1 MQELIKNREGNLVST
16 THRECSNSKCD
27 IIFKITSKTV
37 TLCPKC
43 NSERVKSINP
53 IKRMLAR
60 AKSRSKTRNHEFNIE
75 FEDIIVPE
83 YCPILNIKLEYNS
96 GRAGGE
102 SNSPSLDR
110 IDNTKGYVKGN
121 VIVISQLANCMKSS
135 SSPEELKQFA
145 KWINKE
151 FPD

>member
-1 MQELIKNREGNLVST
+1 MSEFIRNREGNLISE

-27 IIFKITSKTV
+27 IIFKKTSKTV
-37 TLCPKC
+37 TLCPMC
-43 NSERVKSINP
+43 NSNRVKSTDP
-53 IKRMLAR
+53 IMKMLQR
-60 AKSRSKTRNHEFNIE
+60 AKNRSKNRNHEFNLE
-75 FEDIIVPE
+75 FDDIIVPE

-96 GRAGGE
+96 GRAGGKK
-102 SNSPSLDR
+102 NSPSLDR
-110 IDNTKGYVKGN
+110 KDNTEGYIKGN

-135 SSPEELKQFA
+135 ASVEELKEFA

>member
-27 IIFKITSKTV
+27 TIFKITSKTV

-43 NSERVKSINP
+43 NSERVKSSDP
-53 IKRMLAR
+53 IMKMLQR
-60 AKSRSKTRNHEFNIE
+60 AKTRSKNRNHEFNLE
-75 FEDIIVPE
+75 FSDIIVPE

-102 SNSPSLDR
+102 KNSPSLDR
-110 IDNTKGYVKGN
+110 KDNTKGYVKGN
-121 VIVISQLANCMKSS
+121 VIVISQLANCMKNSAS
-135 SSPEELKQFA
+135 IEELKIFA

>member
-16 THRECSNSKCD
+16 TQRECSNSKCD
-27 IIFKITSKTV
+27 TIFKITSKNV

-43 NSERVKSINP
+43 NSERVKSSDP
-53 IKRMLAR
+53 IMKMLQR
-60 AKSRSKTRNHEFNIE
+60 AKTRSKNRNHEFNLE
-75 FEDIIVPE
+75 FSDIIVPE

-102 SNSPSLDR
+102 KNSPSLDR
-110 IDNTKGYVKGN
+110 KDNTKGYVKGN

>member
-1 MQELIKNREGNLVST
+1 MSKLIKNREGNLISK

-27 IIFKITSKTV
+27 TIFEITSKTV

-60 AKSRSKTRNHEFNIE
+60 AKSRSKARNHEFNIE

-83 YCPILNIKLEYNS
+83 YCPVLNIKLEYNS

-110 IDNTKGYVKGN
+110 IDNTKGYFKGN
-121 VIVISQLANCMKSS
+121 VIVISQLANCMKNSAS
-135 SSPEELKQFA
+135 VKELKTFA
-145 KWINKE
+145 NWINKE